1 MRCYYRND
9 ISCGANRRE
18 FEDQRVIK
26 GKLDQNGIRPS
37 WSLIWEGVLGLLSKE
52 RRIEE
57 EEEEEKKKRKKKKK
71 KRISGMDISLFHF

>member
-37 WSLIWEGVLGLLSKE
+37 WSLILEGVLGLLSKE